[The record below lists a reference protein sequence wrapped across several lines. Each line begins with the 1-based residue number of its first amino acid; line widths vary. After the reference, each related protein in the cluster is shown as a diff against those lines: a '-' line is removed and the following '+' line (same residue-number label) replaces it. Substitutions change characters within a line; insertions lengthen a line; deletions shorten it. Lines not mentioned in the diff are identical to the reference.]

1 MILNS
6 LDGEL
11 VTAFEI
17 PRARIM
23 TTFAVV
29 IATLNEQHIINP
41 DAVKERCRI
50 SPCNSHSSPSEMP
63 FAILQFGALTV
74 VKPVHFR
81 KIAGDNGG
89 LLDVFAPAF
98 GAGAAEIALVMAIVA
113 EGMFPIDAAVDD
125 PRSSDVLKERQHALG
140 IEFGRAFR
148 FKIKNGARIA
158 QQMIRR
164 LRVDFGFG
172 VALE

>member
-1 MILNS
+1 
-6 LDGEL
+6 
-11 VTAFEI
+11 
-17 PRARIM
+17 
-23 TTFAVV
+23 
-29 IATLNEQHIINP
+29 
-41 DAVKERCRI
+41 
-50 SPCNSHSSPSEMP
+50 MP

-113 EGMFPIDAAVDD
+113 EGVFPIDSAIHD
-125 PRSSDVLKERQHALG
+125 PRAGDVLKECQHAFG
-140 IEFGRAFR
+140 IEFWRAFGLE
-148 FKIKNGARIA
+148 IENGARIA

-164 LRVDFGFG
+164 LRIDFGFG
-172 VALE
+172 VALEENCS